1 MKPLINTSIAL
12 LVGAL
17 LGAPLL
23 ASAEEKGEV
32 RNGGITT
39 MLKNRDYE
47 LVMKPTVATVF
58 IYQDEQPADTKG
70 ATGTITFT
78 QGDKKTV
85 LPLEPAGA
93 NKMEAKGT
101 FSPGG
106 KALATITL
114 PGRKPQEVSWA
125 LK

>member
-1 MKPLINTSIAL
+1 MKRIINTSIAV

-17 LGAPLL
+17 LAAPLI
-23 ASAEEKGEV
+23 AAADDKGEV

-58 IYQDEQPADTKG
+58 IYQDEKPADTKG

-78 QGDKKTV
+78 NGEKKTV
-85 LPLEPAGA
+85 LPLQPTGTNA
-93 NKMEAKGT
+93 MEAKGA
-101 FSPGG
+101 FSPHGSVS
-106 KALATITL
+106 ATITL
-114 PGRKPQEVSWA
+114 LGRKPQDVTWT